1 LPNEEIKLKLEALY
15 EEAASQA
22 IYTRRKTR
30 VEHPFGHIKRNLKVD
45 AFLLR
50 GLEGVRAETSLLA
63 TCFNM
68 ARMITIPGVGGLIE
82 KLGVLMRPCPVA
94 A

>member
-22 IYTRRKTR
+22 IYTRRNTR

-50 GLEGVRAETSLLA
+50 GLEGVRAETSVLA
-63 TCFNM
+63 SCFNV
-68 ARMITIPGVGGLIE
+68 ARLIGILGVNGLIE
-82 KLGVLMRPCPVA
+82 KLRVLGRPCFTPA
-94 A
+94 